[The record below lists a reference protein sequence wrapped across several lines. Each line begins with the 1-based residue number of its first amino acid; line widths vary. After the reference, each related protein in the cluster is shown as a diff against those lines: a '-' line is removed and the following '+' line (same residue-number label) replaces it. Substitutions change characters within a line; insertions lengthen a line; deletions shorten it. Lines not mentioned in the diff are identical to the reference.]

1 MYVRSFSHPSPQ
13 LPIDGC
19 AAADAGAAELDCVG
33 SKKGEEKMFRKVACL
48 LTLSLVLTAVIGV
61 AEDSDKE
68 KAAVASA
75 EKWLGLVD
83 GGKYGESW

>member
-1 MYVRSFSHPSPQ
+1 
-13 LPIDGC
+13 
-19 AAADAGAAELDCVG
+19 
-33 SKKGEEKMFRKVACL
+33 MFRKVACL
-48 LTLSLVLTAVIGV
+48 LALSLVLAAVIGV